1 LRVPAIVALASAVVA
16 ISCAAILIRW
26 SETAPL
32 TLAGWRLAVA
42 ALVQAPVA
50 LVLQRAAPGRGLRA
64 SPGVLVGAGLL
75 LGAHFGLWTVSLGLT
90 SVASSVVFV
99 SAHPL
104 LVAVGERWWL
114 GTPLGGHLWLAVGCS
129 LVGVLVLGWHDLQL
143 GAAALGGDALAFGGA
158 VALAGYLLLVRRAR
172 ARVSALALSTALY
185 AVAAGAL
192 LAAAGVAGERG
203 LPAAPRE
210 WLLVL
215 ALALISTLGGHTVFT
230 WALRDLPAT
239 AVAVAFVGEPAVASL
254 LAWALLGEALA
265 GETALGGA
273 LTLAG
278 IYLAA
283 GARGPTDR
291 RPSV

>member
-1 LRVPAIVALASAVVA
+1 MRAPAALALAGAVIA

-26 SETAPL
+26 SATPPL

-42 ALVQAPVA
+42 ALVQAPLAAAVEGPA
-50 LVLQRAAPGRGLRA
+50 LVAVPRAQRGPL
-64 SPGVLVGAGLL
+64 LLAGLL
-75 LGAHFGLWTVSLGLT
+75 LGAHFGLWTVSLGFT
-90 SVASSVVFV
+90 TVASSVVFV

-114 GTPLGGHLWLAVGCS
+114 GTPLGRHLWLAVGCS
-129 LVGVLVLGWHDLQL
+129 LAGALLLGWHDLHL
-143 GAAALGGDALAFGGA
+143 GGAALVGDALAFGGA

-172 ARVSALALSTALY
+172 AQSSALALSTALY

-192 LAAAGVAGERG
+192 LGAALAAGEPA

-215 ALALISTLGGHTVFT
+215 GLALVSTLGGHTVFT
-230 WALRDLPAT
+230 WALRYLPAT

-254 LAWALLGEALA
+254 LAWALLGEALSGLA
-265 GETALGGA
+265 ALGGA
-273 LTLAG
+273 LTLTG
-278 IYLAA
+278 VYLAGQPRQA
-283 GARGPTDR
+283 ASGP
-291 RPSV
+291 RPI